1 MSYAIPMVSTKKIA
15 IEYTHRKTRR
25 ESKCITTKTPLNTRK
40 AVMENLRDKQTIR
53 NTENKS

>member
-1 MSYAIPMVSTKKIA
+1 MVSTKKTS

-25 ESKCITTKTPLNTRK
+25 ESECITTRK